1 MSSWRAEEEVVKEIH
16 KKVILEQ
23 KPWQF
28 VNSCT
33 VEKKK
38 KLKNKDLIMLDSQS
52 HVFPLPLLNFILES
66 NFSISMMFLI
76 YIHIWVAI
84 SLHSASLSV
93 CWGHIIIYFSSV
105 ASLLVVWEIPMFY
118 RKCKWYRIYFPFNLI
133 FPDAAYHGCWLLSVA
148 PFSLN
153 S

>member
-1 MSSWRAEEEVVKEIH
+1 MLDKRQNLKVSSWRAEEEVVKEIH

-23 KPWQF
+23 K
-28 VNSCT
+28 NLDNLSILALL
-33 VEKKK
+33 KKK

-93 CWGHIIIYFSSV
+93 C
-105 ASLLVVWEIPMFY
+105 
-118 RKCKWYRIYFPFNLI
+118 
-133 FPDAAYHGCWLLSVA
+133 
-148 PFSLN
+148 
-153 S
+153 